1 MPPKG
6 DSLLFLANSW
16 DAIEQKLQDNAES
29 IEAIYLVIGPGA
41 LTGVRVG
48 VGFAT
53 SLAYGLSLPVMPIS
67 SLQLSAYLAHA
78 RYHVNHCVVLRDAR
92 MGEYYYGEY
101 QLNQQGISVVNE
113 GILPHD
119 QLHTLPDLPMFLDP
133 CAKQVPDHVA
143 LLERMTENECH
154 HALDYLAQ
162 TIASIPALA
171 VKPIYWRPSVLK
183 S

>member
-6 DSLLFLANSW
+6 DSLLFLANAW
-16 DAIEQKLQDNAES
+16 DTIEQKLQDNAES
-29 IEAIYLVIGPGA
+29 IEVICLVIGPGA

-53 SLAYGLSLPVMPIS
+53 SLAYGLSLPVIPIS

-101 QLNQQGISVVNE
+101 QLNQQGIRKLCLLKE
-113 GILPHD
+113 
-119 QLHTLPDLPMFLDP
+119 
-133 CAKQVPDHVA
+133 AHV
-143 LLERMTENECH
+143 LV
-154 HALDYLAQ
+154 
-162 TIASIPALA
+162 II
-171 VKPIYWRPSVLK
+171 I
-183 S
+183 